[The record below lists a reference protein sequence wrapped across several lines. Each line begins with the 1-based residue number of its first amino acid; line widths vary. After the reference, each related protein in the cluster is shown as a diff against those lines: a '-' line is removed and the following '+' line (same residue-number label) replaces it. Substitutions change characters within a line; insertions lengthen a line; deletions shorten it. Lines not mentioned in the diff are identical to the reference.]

1 MADREP
7 GSAPAADPNG
17 QPRLF
22 GVLPNTLFTVF
33 SRRSRVEYAQLI
45 LDLWRTFYA
54 DPLVDQ
60 PSRKELAAFID
71 DRIRERKYELGDEFT
86 GAETTA
92 GTQMLANLVEAGW
105 LSLYREGYHAF
116 VEMPET
122 IARLVRFMAELER
135 SAAITLGGAV
145 ASMQAALEAAHLDPE
160 RRGLAV
166 RDTAVRAEDFLNRL
180 RSMANGMRRIEAS
193 ILSEANPGRS
203 LARFFD
209 AFFSLV
215 VADWHALKTTDNP
228 YRYRGEIVGAAG
240 RMLDDDPWIL
250 RAAIAYREQG
260 LCANLPEAQDAV
272 GADLER
278 IRSALG
284 GFERLMGHIDIVRRR
299 IERRIS
305 ITVSYLELAGEG
317 TDLRIAALLRRL
329 GEQGEQNLP
338 ADRLAPPSGAS
349 PPMVLVGPDGLAK
362 PRARRTRV
370 AAEAPKPRPHD
381 PLLDEFASLRL
392 AFQERIRVGNKK
404 IAEFATRQCGPDR
417 TSLLAEDLRI
427 QTLEDLVTV
436 LALPSI
442 GLKTGREPGY
452 AVHLLPGRF
461 ETDMMSGPAFR
472 LESKARPAP
481 ERSTD
486 ADRS

>member
-1 MADREP
+1 MTDREP
-7 GSAPAADPNG
+7 RSAPAADPNG

-22 GVLPNTLFTVF
+22 AVLPNTLFTVF

-60 PSRKELAAFID
+60 PSRKDLAAFID

-92 GTQMLANLVEAGW
+92 GTQMLVNLVEAGW

-228 YRYRGEIVGAAG
+228 YRHRGEIVGAAG
-240 RMLDDDPWIL
+240 RMLDDDPWLL
-250 RAAIAYREQG
+250 RAAMAYREQG

-272 GADLER
+272 RADLER
-278 IRSALG
+278 IRSALD
-284 GFERLMGHIDIVRRR
+284 GFERLMGRIDIVRRR

-329 GEQGEQNLP
+329 GEQDLP
-338 ADRLAPPSGAS
+338 ADSLGPPSDAS
-349 PPMVLVGPDGLAK
+349 PPMMPVGPDGLAK
-362 PRARRTRV
+362 PRGRRTRV
-370 AAEAPKPRPHD
+370 AAEAPKPLPHD

-404 IAEFATRQCGPDR
+404 IAEFAARQCGPDR

-427 QTLEDLVTV
+427 RTLEDLVTV

-442 GLKTGREPGY
+442 GLKTGRGPGY
-452 AVHLLPGRF
+452 AVHVLPGRF

-472 LESKARPAP
+472 LESEARPAP

>member
-7 GSAPAADPNG
+7 GPAPAADLNG
-17 QPRLF
+17 HPRLF

-45 LDLWRTFYA
+45 LDLWRAFYA

-60 PSRKELAAFID
+60 PSRKELAGFID

-92 GTQMLANLVEAGW
+92 GTQMLANLMEAGW

-122 IARLVRFMAELER
+122 IARLVRFLAELER

-166 RDTAVRAEDFLNRL
+166 RDTAIRAEDFLNRL

-193 ILSEANPGRS
+193 ILSEPNPGRS

-209 AFFSLV
+209 AFFRLV

-228 YRYRGEIVGAAG
+228 YRHRGEIVGAAG

-250 RAAIAYREQG
+250 RTVIAYREQG
-260 LCANLPEAQDAV
+260 LCANLQEAQDAV
-272 GADLER
+272 RADLER
-278 IRSALG
+278 IRSALD
-284 GFERLMGHIDIVRRR
+284 GFERLMGRIDIVRRR

-317 TDLRIAALLRRL
+317 TNLRIAALLRRL
-329 GEQGEQNLP
+329 GEQDLP
-338 ADRLAPPSGAS
+338 ADSLPPPSGAS
-349 PPMVLVGPDGLAK
+349 PPMMPVGPDGVAK
-362 PRARRTRV
+362 PRVRRTRV
-370 AAEAPKPRPHD
+370 AAAAPKPRPHD
-381 PLLDEFASLRL
+381 PLLDEFARLRL

-404 IAEFATRQCGPDR
+404 IAEFAARQCGPDR
-417 TSLLAEDLRI
+417 NSLLAQELRI

-442 GLKTGREPGY
+442 GLKTGRGPGY
-452 AVHLLPGRF
+452 AVHPVPGRF

-472 LESKARPAP
+472 LESKGRPAP
-481 ERSTD
+481 KTSPD

>member
-7 GSAPAADPNG
+7 GSTPADPNG

-33 SRRSRVEYAQLI
+33 SRRSRIEYAQLI

-86 GAETTA
+86 GPETTA
-92 GTQMLANLVEAGW
+92 GMQMLANLLEAGW

-116 VEMPET
+116 VEMPEL

-135 SAAITLGGAV
+135 SAGITLGGAV

-160 RRGLAV
+160 RGGLAV
-166 RDTAVRAEDFLNRL
+166 RDTAIRAEDFLNRL
-180 RSMANGMRRIEAS
+180 RSMATGMRRIEAS

-228 YRYRGEIVGAAG
+228 YRHRGEIVGSAG
-240 RMLDDDPWIL
+240 RMLDDEPWL
-250 RAAIAYREQG
+250 RRAAITYREQG
-260 LCANLPEAQDAV
+260 LCAGLAEAQDAV
-272 GADLER
+272 RADLDR
-278 IRSALG
+278 VRSALD
-284 GFERLMGHIDIVRRR
+284 GFERLMGRIDAVRRR

-329 GEQGEQNLP
+329 GEQDLP
-338 ADRLAPPSGAS
+338 ADSLTPPSGAS
-349 PPMVLVGPDGLAK
+349 PPMMPVGHDGLAK
-362 PRARRTRV
+362 PRVRRARV
-370 AAEAPKPRPHD
+370 AAETPKPCPPD
-381 PLLDEFASLRL
+381 PLLDEFARLRL
-392 AFQERIRVGNKK
+392 AFQERTRVGNAK
-404 IAEFATRQCGPDR
+404 IAAFAARQCGPGQ

-427 QTLEDLVTV
+427 QSLEDLVTV

-442 GLKTGREPGY
+442 GLKRRLGPGY
-452 AVHLLPGRF
+452 VVHNLPGRF
-461 ETDMMSGPAFR
+461 ETEMMSGPAFR
-472 LESKARPAP
+472 LEDTGRSAS
-481 ERSTD
+481 ERTTD
-486 ADRS
+486 ADRP

>member
-1 MADREP
+1 
-7 GSAPAADPNG
+7 
-17 QPRLF
+17 
-22 GVLPNTLFTVF
+22 
-33 SRRSRVEYAQLI
+33 
-45 LDLWRTFYA
+45 
-54 DPLVDQ
+54 
-60 PSRKELAAFID
+60 
-71 DRIRERKYELGDEFT
+71 
-86 GAETTA
+86 
-92 GTQMLANLVEAGW
+92 
-105 LSLYREGYHAF
+105 
-116 VEMPET
+116 
-122 IARLVRFMAELER
+122 
-135 SAAITLGGAV
+135 
-145 ASMQAALEAAHLDPE
+145 MQAALEAAHLDPE

-209 AFFSLV
+209 AFFGLV

-228 YRYRGEIVGAAG
+228 YRHRGEIVGAAG
-240 RMLDDDPWIL
+240 RMLDDDPWIR
-250 RAAIAYREQG
+250 RAGIAYREQG
-260 LCANLPEAQDAV
+260 LCADLPEAQDAV
-272 GADLER
+272 RADLER
-278 IRSALG
+278 IRSALD
-284 GFERLMGHIDIVRRR
+284 GFERLMGRIDSVRRR

-329 GEQGEQNLP
+329 GEQDLP
-338 ADRLAPPSGAS
+338 ADSLGPPSCAS
-349 PPMVLVGPDGLAK
+349 PPMMPVGPEGLAK
-362 PRARRTRV
+362 PRVRRTRV

-381 PLLDEFASLRL
+381 PLLDEFARLRL

-404 IAEFATRQCGPDR
+404 IAEFAARQCGPDR

-427 QTLEDLVTV
+427 RTLEDLVAV

-442 GLKTGREPGY
+442 GVKTRRGPNY

-461 ETDMMSGPAFR
+461 ETEMMSGPAFR
-472 LESKARPAP
+472 LESMARPAP
-481 ERSTD
+481 KGSAD